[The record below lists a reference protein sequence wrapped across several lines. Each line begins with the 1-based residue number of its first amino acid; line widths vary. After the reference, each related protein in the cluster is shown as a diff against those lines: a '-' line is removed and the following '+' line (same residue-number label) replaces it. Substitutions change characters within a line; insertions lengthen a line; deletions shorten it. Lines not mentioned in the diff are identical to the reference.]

1 MLFQIAPSRYLY
13 RAFGAKHNVQTSA
26 VSVKPRCRLAV
37 TAVMANH
44 DLSSM
49 DYGEE
54 EIDRALWEVGFRRDL
69 RKQQREIINDV
80 QSKLPPL
87 LKC

>member
-1 MLFQIAPSRYLY
+1 
-13 RAFGAKHNVQTSA
+13 
-26 VSVKPRCRLAV
+26 
-37 TAVMANH
+37 MASH

-54 EIDRALWEVGFRRDL
+54 EIDKALWEVGFRRDL

-80 QSKLPPL
+80 QSKSSVVEVLLLDQPVILRLSKPL
-87 LKC
+87 SILANRLVNINQSSPVPKS

>member
-1 MLFQIAPSRYLY
+1 
-13 RAFGAKHNVQTSA
+13 
-26 VSVKPRCRLAV
+26 
-37 TAVMANH
+37 MANL
-44 DLSSM
+44 DLSGM

-54 EIDRALWEVGFRRDL
+54 EIDKELWGVSFRRKL

-87 LKC
+87 SFRS

>member
-13 RAFGAKHNVQTSA
+13 RAFGAKHNVQTLA
-26 VSVKPRCRLAV
+26 VLVKPKCRLAV
-37 TAVMANH
+37 MANL
-44 DLSSM
+44 DLSGM

-54 EIDRALWEVGFRRDL
+54 EIDKELWEVSFRRKL

-87 LKC
+87 SFRS

>member
-1 MLFQIAPSRYLY
+1 
-13 RAFGAKHNVQTSA
+13 
-26 VSVKPRCRLAV
+26 
-37 TAVMANH
+37 MANL
-44 DLSSM
+44 DLSGM

-54 EIDRALWEVGFRRDL
+54 EIDKELWEVSFRRKL

-87 LKC
+87 SFRS